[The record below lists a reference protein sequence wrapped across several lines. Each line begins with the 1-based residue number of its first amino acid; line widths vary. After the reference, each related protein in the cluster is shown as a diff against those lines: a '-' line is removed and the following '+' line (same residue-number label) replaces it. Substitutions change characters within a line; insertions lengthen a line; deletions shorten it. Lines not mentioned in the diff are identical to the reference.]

1 MKQLLIVNSE
11 KALNA
16 GTSVTAYDFSGLDAG
31 AISFFECGVDQ
42 AASTLLSAKPTKNF
56 GIALGRGANMP
67 AFVIPEVD
75 ISTLEITQTLPYAGA
90 TFAAT
95 FTMPTTVVGKEY
107 TVILVKKGTVTHER
121 NIFTTSIVAKT
132 TTAATEAT
140 AFRKAINDKTS
151 EMFPFV
157 ASGSG
162 ASVVITCQVP
172 GEDWEIKFADALS
185 GTSTSALTHGKK
197 AIGDKEFILDLAQRC
212 AADKGF
218 VYLDGESRDI
228 YSGYPE
234 AVEGGWTMN
243 TSGTGGSSTTG
254 YKIYNLHFATGRV
267 AGKQVDERVWQYVHI
282 AVPLTKANGSTAA
295 AALSS
300 LDTILAAGTFANRAL
315 TEPVAAASNG

>member
-31 AISFFECGVDQ
+31 AISFFECGGDQ
-42 AASTLLSAKPTKNF
+42 SASTLISSKPTKNF
-56 GIALGRGANMP
+56 GIALGRGANLP
-67 AFVIPEVD
+67 AFIIPEVD

-95 FTMPTTVVGKEY
+95 FTMPTTIVGKEY
-107 TVILVKKGTVTHER
+107 TVILVKKGTVAHER

-197 AIGDKEFILDLAQRC
+197 AIGDKAFILDLAQRC

-218 VYLDGESRDI
+218 NYLDGESRDI
-228 YSGYPE
+228 YPGYPE
-234 AVEGGWTMN
+234 AVEGDWTMN
-243 TSGTGGSSTTG
+243 TTGSDGSSTTG

-282 AVPLTKANGSTAA
+282 AVPLTKTNGSTAA

-315 TEPVAAASNG
+315 TEPVAASSNP

>member
-67 AFVIPEVD
+67 AFIIPEVD
-75 ISTLEITQTLPYAGA
+75 ISTLEVTQTLPYAGA

-107 TVILVKKGTVTHER
+107 TVILVKKGTVAHER

-157 ASGSG
+157 ATGSTT
-162 ASVVITCQVP
+162 SVVLTCQVP

-197 AIGDKEFILDLAQRC
+197 AIGDKAFILDLAQRC

-218 VYLDGESRDI
+218 NYLDGESRDI
-228 YSGYPE
+228 YPGYPE
-234 AVEGGWTMN
+234 AVEGDWTMN
-243 TSGTGGSSTTG
+243 TTGSGGSSTTG